1 MFLIILSNLFPK
13 LWYGKILMIYFDQ
26 SIEYIPLLNDGQN
39 EFMKMKHFRKE
50 VKHILDILEIEKDF
64 M

>member
-13 LWYGKILMIYFDQ
+13 LSYGKILMIYFDQ

-39 EFMKMKHFRKE
+39 DFMKMKHFRKE